1 MLRCDSI
8 PAMNEPTAFGRAA
21 RGWGFPLVMMSLVL
35 YFGYFVV
42 YGNHGLIN
50 WLKLQTAIEAKHA
63 ELDRVRGE
71 RSALERR
78 VRLLRPESVDPD
90 LLEEQARS
98 RLGLSQ
104 PDEVVILKDKR

>member
-1 MLRCDSI
+1 MI
-8 PAMNEPTAFGRAA
+8 IA
-21 RGWGFPLVMMSLVL
+21 LVI
-35 YFGYFVV
+35 YFGYFAI

-50 WLKLQTAIEAKHA
+50 WLKLESEIATKQTAF
-63 ELDRVRGE
+63 DRVHAE

-104 PDEVVILKDKR
+104 PDEVVILKDRH

>member
-1 MLRCDSI
+1 MI
-8 PAMNEPTAFGRAA
+8 IA
-21 RGWGFPLVMMSLVL
+21 LVV
-35 YFGYFVV
+35 YFGYFAI

-50 WLKLQTAIEAKHA
+50 WLRLESEITAKQTSF
-63 ELDRVRGE
+63 DRVRLE
-71 RSALERR
+71 RLALERR

-104 PDEVVILKDKR
+104 PDEVIILKDRH